1 MHKVEGELKL
11 LKSSE
16 ELRIEVRKDILEL
29 QRQGYDPKIID
40 EGAPVACAEAQQW
53 FKWSRLMSW
62 SPARRNHG

>member
-40 EGAPVACAEAQQW
+40 EGAPVLPAP
-53 FKWSRLMSW
+53 KRSNGSNGHGSW
-62 SPARRNHG
+62 